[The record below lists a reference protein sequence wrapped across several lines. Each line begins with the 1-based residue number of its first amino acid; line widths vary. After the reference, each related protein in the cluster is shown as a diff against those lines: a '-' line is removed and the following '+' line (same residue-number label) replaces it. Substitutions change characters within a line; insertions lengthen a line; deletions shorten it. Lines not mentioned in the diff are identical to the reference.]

1 MQSQRY
7 FVNSILRSI
16 TASQHLPTFRRSV
29 ASHAPSLHHR
39 TPSSKLSVLL
49 RNNQIINPEGPLR
62 NMTIQE
68 LTRFPF
74 KTAANIQAPGYSRVF
89 FATMISQALPLRPK
103 HFQFLQSTFQPCGF
117 LFQDSEQSRLF
128 FKKHKL
134 LIFSQT
140 FVTARRKFI
149 LYFIKPI
156 LIQHRLINYRPPS
169 LCFVKVRNIRNHLQI
184 LNPLLVN
191 HRIIRVKRIF
201 IFRII
206 KQNPII
212 PLYFGRT
219 RLSVS
224 LRAGRVFRHF
234 AIAPA
239 ASLAH

>member
-1 MQSQRY
+1 
-7 FVNSILRSI
+7 
-16 TASQHLPTFRRSV
+16 
-29 ASHAPSLHHR
+29 
-39 TPSSKLSVLL
+39 
-49 RNNQIINPEGPLR
+49 
-62 NMTIQE
+62 MTIQE
-68 LTRFPF
+68 PTRLPF
-74 KTAANIQAPGYSRVF
+74 KSAANIQAPGYSRVF
-89 FATMISQALPLRPK
+89 FATLISQSLPLRLK
-103 HFQFLQSTFQPCGF
+103 HFQFLQSTFQPYGF

-128 FKKHKL
+128 YKKHKL

-149 LYFIKPI
+149 LYLSKPF

-169 LCFVKVRNIRNHLQI
+169 LCFVKLSNIRKYHLQI
-184 LNPLLVN
+184 LNPLPVN
-191 HRIIRVKRIF
+191 HRMIRVKRIF

>member
-1 MQSQRY
+1 
-7 FVNSILRSI
+7 
-16 TASQHLPTFRRSV
+16 
-29 ASHAPSLHHR
+29 
-39 TPSSKLSVLL
+39 
-49 RNNQIINPEGPLR
+49 
-62 NMTIQE
+62 MTIQE

-74 KTAANIQAPGYSRVF
+74 KTDANIQAPGYSRVF
-89 FATMISQALPLRPK
+89 FATLISQALPLRPK
-103 HFQFLQSTFQPCGF
+103 HFQFLQYTFQPCGF
-117 LFQDSEQSRLF
+117 LFEGWEQSRLF

-134 LIFSQT
+134 LIFRPS
-140 FVTARRKFI
+140 FVTDRRKFI

-169 LCFVKVRNIRNHLQI
+169 FRFVKLSNIQKQCLQI
-184 LNPLLVN
+184 LNPLPVN
-191 HRIIRVKRIF
+191 HRMIRVKRIF